1 MHYYKPTWLDL
12 VRFFYFFPLMITHGI
27 TTKAQFYA
35 REAIV
40 MPVAGQMSDFFVVQR
55 EETRKRDWGLGGTRN
70 LPKQSRSS
78 QGPKCVM

>member
-12 VRFFYFFPLMITHGI
+12 VRFDDDFFPLMITHGI

-40 MPVAGQMSDFFVVQR
+40 IPVAGQMSDFLLCKEKKQ
-55 EETRKRDWGLGGTRN
+55 EKGIGDWAGLGISQSKVGQVKARN
-70 LPKQSRSS
+70 
-78 QGPKCVM
+78 V